1 MSSIE
6 RLFAHRRRC
15 CCYSTL
21 PYCTGSEADITSAR
35 PPLQLPTCALTRERH
50 RPPWQRK

>member
-6 RLFAHRRRC
+6 RLFARRR
-15 CCYSTL
+15 CYSTL
-21 PYCTGSEADITSAR
+21 PYCTGNEAGITFAR
-35 PPLQLPTCALTRERH
+35 PPQQLPTCALTCERH